1 MPCAQPRKLR
11 TRKRSDSNSSK
22 KKGEGREDSS
32 SSKEVVESEE
42 EDPYA
47 WAEHYLDFGQEIE
60 DAGL

>member
-1 MPCAQPRKLR
+1 
-11 TRKRSDSNSSK
+11 
-22 KKGEGREDSS
+22 
-32 SSKEVVESEE
+32 VVESEE